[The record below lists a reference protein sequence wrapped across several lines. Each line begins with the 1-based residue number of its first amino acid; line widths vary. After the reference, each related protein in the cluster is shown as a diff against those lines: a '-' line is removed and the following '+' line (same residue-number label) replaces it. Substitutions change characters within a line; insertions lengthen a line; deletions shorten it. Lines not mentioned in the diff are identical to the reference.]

1 MSNHYK
7 IINRPVIASHSDY
20 QQVFD
25 VIFSEL
31 NKSDSIKCIGT
42 FGNINK
48 PGISDIDII
57 VIFKTGTNYNVDLI
71 SILPSNLKQL
81 FTHGLMALNEDHFKQ
96 NEKYT
101 FWDNFKLIS
110 GELPAKSNSV
120 LEFNEADVLKKQTA
134 LEFMIANYI
143 DLKIQKCYG
152 IIKLRDLLQ
161 HTKGLKYDLD
171 YLGIKE
177 NELSTYV
184 QEIQAWISDWFIK
197 TPKDQEIIK
206 WFKKFE
212 ADYERIIIEI
222 LSKYKFYLPTLDSY
236 NYSKNN
242 KLTTG
247 SKLSFHRN
255 GILLPSFMSSIL
267 DKKYIRIQN
276 NLNKFTFEIPFE
288 TKNTPQILNERISFF
303 GEMKKH
309 NINHYPKFASL
320 IPGLISKLV

>member
-1 MSNHYK
+1 MSNHYH
-7 IINRPVIASHSDY
+7 IINRPLVASHSDY

-25 VIFSEL
+25 IVFSEL
-31 NKSDSIKCIGT
+31 IKSSNVKCIGT

-57 VIFKTGTNYNVDLI
+57 VIFKSGTNYNSDLI
-71 SILPSNLKQL
+71 SLLPQKLKQL
-81 FTHGLMALNEDHFKQ
+81 FTHGIMALNEDHFQQ

-101 FWDNFKLIS
+101 FWDNFNIVS
-110 GELPAKSNSV
+110 GELPIRSNSA
-120 LEFNEADVLKKQTA
+120 LNFNEVDILKKQTA

-177 NELSTYV
+177 NDLLNYISD
-184 QEIQAWISDWFIK
+184 IQLWISEWFVKSPSDYEIK
-197 TPKDQEIIK
+197 N
-206 WFKKFE
+206 WFNKFE
-212 ADYERIIIEI
+212 ADYERILIEI
-222 LSKYKFYLPTLDSY
+222 LSNHKFYLPKLDSY

-242 KLTTG
+242 KLING
-247 SKLSFHRN
+247 SKISFQRN
-255 GILLPSFMSSIL
+255 GISLPSFMSPFL

-288 TKNTPQILNERISFF
+288 TLNTPQILNERISFF
-303 GEMKKH
+303 AEMKKY
-309 NINHYPKFASL
+309 NSEHYPKFASL
-320 IPGLISKLV
+320 IPGLISKIV